1 VAEGPA
7 PDRCRGLS
15 MPEEGLRATVA
26 AHLAPHLPSQLLL
39 AALHEAGHAVM
50 AAACGLPMASA
61 TARGGGGAVTA
72 DQQKARVLSARSR
85 QRRSAPLPRAASIGA
100 ELIMMGWA
108 LGGACAVELRAAAR
122 PGAAWQPHAS
132 HYGRMSRSDW
142 RGWYDGA
149 EELRG
154 LGVHA
159 GQAAPAL
166 ADWVDETLARHAPT
180 LARLARV
187 LLRRGRLTSP
197 ELDRLLAPVAAD
209 PEPMLRLIILAER
222 LMGDPLMA
230 WSPHVLR
237 LQGPPGRFRNYGG
250 Q

>member
-1 VAEGPA
+1 
-7 PDRCRGLS
+7 
-15 MPEEGLRATVA
+15 MRATVA
-26 AHLAPHLPSQLLL
+26 AHLAPHLPSPLLL
-39 AALHEAGHAVM
+39 AALHEAGHAVV
-50 AAACGLPMASA
+50 AAACGLPLASA

-85 QRRSAPLPRAASIGA
+85 RRTPAPPSRAASISA
-100 ELIMMGWA
+100 QLIMMGWSM
-108 LGGACAVELRAAAR
+108 GGACAVELRAAAR

-142 RGWYDGA
+142 RGWHDGA

-166 ADWVDETLARHAPT
+166 ADWVDETLARHGAT

-187 LLRRGRLTSP
+187 LLRRGRVTSP
-197 ELDRLLAPVAAD
+197 ELDRLLAPAAAD
-209 PEPMLRLIILAER
+209 PEPLLRLITLAER
-222 LMGDPLMA
+222 LMADPLMA
-230 WSPHVLR
+230 WPPLGEGDAT
-237 LQGPPGRFRNYGG
+237 LAGPCQHQPVTVG
-250 Q
+250 QSATHS